1 MWDEQLKQLQAHG
14 LNIALAIVV
23 ILLLWVQV
31 HLWFGKGSYR
41 EYAQLQERITAQ
53 KQENVQLKIRNESL
67 AAEVNDLKNGS
78 EAIEERA
85 RAELGMIKQGEVFFQ
100 IVK

>member
-1 MWDEQLKQLQAHG
+1 MFTEQVKALQTHG
-14 LNIALAIVV
+14 LMIALAIVV
-23 ILLLWVQV
+23 VLLSWIQI

-41 EYAQLQERITAQ
+41 EYAQLQEKITAQ
-53 KQENVQLKIRNESL
+53 KQENIQLKSRNESL
-67 AAEVNDLKNGS
+67 AAEVEDLKNGS

-85 RAELGMIKQGEVFFQ
+85 RAELGMIKSGEVFFQ